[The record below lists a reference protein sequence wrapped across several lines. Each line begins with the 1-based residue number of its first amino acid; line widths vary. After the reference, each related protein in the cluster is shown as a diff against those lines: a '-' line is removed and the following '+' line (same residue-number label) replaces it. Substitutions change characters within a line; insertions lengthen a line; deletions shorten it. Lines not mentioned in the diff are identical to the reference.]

1 MDTREAFKNNGQG
14 HVFAYWDE
22 IDDHEKSSLL
32 EQASE
37 VDLGELDGL
46 VAKLV
51 KGDSAESEVDY
62 SGLKP
67 APYVPLPENL
77 DEDPKWRSAKE
88 AGEAALRNGRV
99 AAFTVAGGQ
108 GTRLGYDGPKGT
120 FPVTPIKKK
129 TLFQVFAEKIRAT
142 RKRFGCQLPW
152 YIMTSHANHEATA
165 SFFEEHNYF
174 ELGGDSVRFFRQ
186 GRMPAVDFEGRI
198 LMESK
203 GKIAMS
209 PDGHGGALR
218 ALDRSGALAEMESK
232 GIDLLSYFQVDNPHV
247 QVADPSFLGFHIQ
260 SGSDMSSKMLP
271 KAYEKE
277 KLGHFCLNGDR
288 LEVIEY
294 SDMPDA
300 LTALRDENGKL
311 LFIAGSVAIH
321 VISVPFIQKIVSE
334 GSPISLPFHKAVKKI
349 ASLDEQGV
357 SQQPD
362 MPNGV
367 KFEMFVFDALPFA
380 RNSVIVETTRLGD
393 FSPVKNATGVD
404 SADSC
409 QKDQQRLFA
418 IWLAHEGVE
427 LALDDE
433 GVPINKIEVSPLYGY
448 DRDSFSESWAVRKP
462 SIDFSQDAY
471 ID

>member
-1 MDTREAFKNNGQG
+1 MDTREAFENNGQA
-14 HVFAYWDE
+14 HVFAFWE
-22 IDDHEKSSLL
+22 ELDDSEKSALL

-37 VDLGELDGL
+37 IDLDELETL
-46 VAKLV
+46 VANLI
-51 KGDSAESEVDY
+51 KGDSAESAIDY
-62 SGLKP
+62 SALKP

-77 DEDPKWRSAKE
+77 DDDPKWVSAKKTGEE
-88 AGEAALRNGRV
+88 ALSSGRV

-142 RKRFGCQLPW
+142 RERFGCRLPW
-152 YIMTSHANHEATA
+152 YIMTSHANHEATT
-165 SFFEEHNYF
+165 SFFEQHNYF
-174 ELGGDSVRFFRQ
+174 GLGEDSVKFFRQ

-203 GKIAMS
+203 GRIAMS

-218 ALDRSGALAEMESK
+218 ALDRSGALAEMKSE

-247 QVADPSFLGFHIQ
+247 QVADPYFLGFHIQ

-277 KLGHFCLNGDR
+277 KLGHFCLNGDK

-300 LTALRDENGKL
+300 LTAMRDASGKL

-321 VISVPFIQKIVSE
+321 VISVPFIQSIVSE

-349 ASLDEQGV
+349 ASIDEQGV
-357 SQQPD
+357 PQQTD
-362 MPNGV
+362 APNGV

-380 RNSVIVETTRLGD
+380 RNSAIVETTRLGD
-393 FSPVKNATGVD
+393 FSPVKNASGVD

-409 QKDQQRLFA
+409 QKDQQKLFA
-418 IWLAHEGVE
+418 SWLAHEGVE
-427 LALDDE
+427 IALDDE
-433 GVPINKIEVSPLYGY
+433 GVPMSKIEVSPLYGY
-448 DRDSFSESWAVRKP
+448 DQDSFSESWASRR
-462 SIDFSQDAY
+462 SSTDFSQDTY
-471 ID
+471 LD